1 MKDNIVIS
9 SSEPKLPDTA
19 RIAYQNI
26 INNHAQEQNRLR
38 ENLFAQINSLY
49 RTKLAD
55 SLHNEDLVRINNDNY
70 TYKGITVNYT
80 NAVLD
85 VKLNNVGFKGLQY
98 TFLYE
103 IENYTTECNVL
114 PTAYNTSYGGVQ
126 EIYAFGWIKA
136 TAKYFA
142 DKGLFDVKLD
152 NKWDINMFQFYIGDL
167 GNVIPKAQ

>member
-1 MKDNIVIS
+1 MIS
-9 SSEPKLPDTA
+9 SSEPKLSDTA
-19 RIAYQNI
+19 RIAYQSI
-26 INNHAQEQNRLR
+26 INNQVQEQNRLR

-70 TYKGITVNYT
+70 TYKGITVSYT

-103 IENYTTECNVL
+103 VENYTT
-114 PTAYNTSYGGVQ
+114 
-126 EIYAFGWIKA
+126 
-136 TAKYFA
+136 
-142 DKGLFDVKLD
+142 
-152 NKWDINMFQFYIGDL
+152 
-167 GNVIPKAQ
+167 